1 MPDEMRKYWRFSARK
16 NICAT
21 FAKPNR
27 IGLPKV
33 GQIVD
38 MGMGGM
44 ALKYVSG
51 EETTFPDE
59 EILVELFGV
68 TKPFITSGTICCRVV
83 YDHPLSDFPESGLNL
98 RRCGLQ
104 FQALS
109 QLQSYNI
116 GRFIEYISLDEEGD
130 LSRRNWHQG
139 LRPFP

>member
-1 MPDEMRKYWRFSARK
+1 MPDEQRKHWRFSARR
-16 NICAT
+16 NVCAT

-27 IGLPKV
+27 VGLPKV
-33 GQIVD
+33 GQILD

-51 EETTFPDE
+51 EEATVPDE
-59 EILVELFGV
+59 EILVELFGISRPLF
-68 TKPFITSGTICCRVV
+68 TEGTICCRVV
-83 YDHPLSDFPESGLNL
+83 YDHPLSDFPDGNLKL

-116 GRFIEYISLDEEGD
+116 GRFIEYLSLDEEE
-130 LSRRNWHQG
+130 NPY
-139 LRPFP
+139 LRSSVMD